1 MYLNNKHPN
10 RTQKITVSKQIKWDK
25 YRMQTWERET
35 KNKQNKYKTNNT
47 VNLQDQCQWSRHPT

>member
-47 VNLQDQCQWSRHPT
+47 VNLQDQC